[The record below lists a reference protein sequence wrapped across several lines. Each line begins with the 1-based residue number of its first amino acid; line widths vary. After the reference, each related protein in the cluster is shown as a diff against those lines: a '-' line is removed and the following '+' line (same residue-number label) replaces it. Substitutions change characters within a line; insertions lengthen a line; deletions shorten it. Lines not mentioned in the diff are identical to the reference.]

1 LKELNINS
9 LLNLELINKATI
21 YVYSNQ
27 SSIRLNYTCQFIFNH
42 VLKCNYLICTSINEF
57 ENYSG
62 PKINYSLNYNNKSI
76 NIPVHNFLE
85 NVCPINNK
93 LKIEID
99 NANEFILF
107 KNEIK
112 NFDFNFDLFS
122 AVFACISRYEEW
134 INTKFDSHN
143 RFEIESSLFYKN
155 NYHLQPIVDE
165 WIIHLKELIEKIFKC
180 NLNTNSFK
188 QICTI
193 DIDNLYAFKHKGF
206 VRNIG
211 GAVKDL
217 FQLKINLI
225 IQRISV
231 CLNITKDPFDVYD
244 ELIKHLSNSKID
256 VLFFYLLH
264 TGNKF
269 DRTLSPLNKAFK
281 ENIKKIS
288 ELALTGLHP
297 SYYSSTNNEFLNNE
311 VNLYKTLTGKE
322 VEISR
327 QHYLKFDIKST
338 PNLLHSKGIKADFTM
353 GFASKAGFRAGT
365 SFPFY
370 YFDFKTN
377 LPLSLLAVPFCA
389 MDGAYIIYETT
400 KQEEALIQL
409 KHLKEKVKSVGGL
422 FITVFHERTF
432 SKTHYKNASELFY
445 KIYN

>member
-1 LKELNINS
+1 MKELNINS

-244 ELIKHLSNSKID
+244 ELINHLNIFNID
-256 VLFFYLLH
+256 VAFFYLLN

-269 DRTLSPLNKAFK
+269 DRTLNPLNKAFK
-281 ENIKKIS
+281 VNIKKIS

-297 SYYSSTNNEFLNNE
+297 SYFSSINNELLNNE
-311 VNLYKTLTGKE
+311 VNLFKTLTEKE
-322 VEISR
+322 VKISR
-327 QHYLKFDIKST
+327 QHYLKFDIKLT
-338 PNLLHSKGIKADFTM
+338 PKLLQSKAIQADFTM

-365 SFPFY
+365 SYPFN
-370 YFDFKTN
+370 YFDFKSN
-377 LPLSLLAVPFCA
+377 LPLTLLAVPFCA
-389 MDGAYIIYETT
+389 MDGAYTIYETT
-400 KQEEALIQL
+400 KQEEALNQLQQL
-409 KHLKEKVKSVGGL
+409 KERVKKVGGL

-432 SKTHYKNASELFY
+432 SMAHYKNASELFY